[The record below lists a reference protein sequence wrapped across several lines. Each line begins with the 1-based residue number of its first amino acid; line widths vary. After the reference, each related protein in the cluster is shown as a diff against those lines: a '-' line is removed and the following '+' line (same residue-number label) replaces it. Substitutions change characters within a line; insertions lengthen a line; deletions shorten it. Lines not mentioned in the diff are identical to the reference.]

1 MMPVKGAVDVIML
14 TDVHIFQWQMVG
26 HSSYLFWELLY
37 QHVPIQLVSRPSFYQ
52 KVGCEMFVQ

>member
-1 MMPVKGAVDVIML
+1 MYM
-14 TDVHIFQWQMVG
+14 IFSGKWWVTLA
-26 HSSYLFWELLY
+26 SSFWELLY